1 MRLAK
6 SDNTDAVVQY
16 SLGHCDHRFE
26 AEGFDPSFH
35 EISFAAGTSGNI
47 MCHMNWILKYMH
59 ALPESIAMSM
69 FLEFSSLAINIR
81 VS

>member
-47 MCHMNWILKYMH
+47 MCHMNWILK
-59 ALPESIAMSM
+59 
-69 FLEFSSLAINIR
+69 
-81 VS
+81 